1 MIASYFG
8 TLVYREALEPGT
20 DRSYIVRLP
29 DAGGALANGKA
40 FADAIRANPDNPRED
55 GCYYPVE
62 GAPEWHVG
70 AGAMAN
76 DPMDRN
82 RYNARLDFVKRAE
95 IGPRSLRELTPMRP
109 VLIAT
114 RDLEVH

>member
-40 FADAIRANPDNPRED
+40 FADAIRANPANPADMLTKPTSTSRR
-55 GCYYPVE
+55 GSST
-62 GAPEWHVG
+62 
-70 AGAMAN
+70 
-76 DPMDRN
+76 
-82 RYNARLDFVKRAE
+82 ARACTTV
-95 IGPRSLRELTPMRP
+95 ISLRFPQLPRAHP
-109 VLIAT
+109 L
-114 RDLEVH
+114 